1 MGEGAAEGG
10 DDVTDIPEE
19 ALAEAAR
26 RRAEALTKPPPIP
39 CLGRW
44 THTTDGSD
52 FDCDYKHAGKIGCED
67 CIVNGGAFDPR
78 TGRRVR
84 SMRRR
89 GT

>member
-1 MGEGAAEGG
+1 
-10 DDVTDIPEE
+10 VTDILEE
-19 ALAEAAR
+19 ALADAAKR
-26 RRAEALTKPPPIP
+26 RTEALAKPPPIP

-52 FDCDYKHAGKIGCED
+52 FDCDYPKAGKIGCED

-84 SMRRR
+84 RKR
-89 GT
+89 GETTS